1 MNSNEAPIIE
11 VVDLVRKFGDRTVLN
26 DISFNVHR
34 GETLV
39 IMGGSGCGKSTLLR
53 HMIGSMKPTS
63 GSVKIFGEEIATM
76 NEREIGRVRQ
86 RFGMLF
92 QSGAL
97 LASLTVGENVALPLF
112 QHTDKSPDE
121 IEEIVEQKL
130 QMVGLTGFEDLKPAE
145 ISGGMKKRVGLA
157 RALALDPE
165 LLFSDE
171 PTSGLD
177 PIMTA
182 VVDQLTLKLA
192 HGSHVTAVV
201 VSHDMTSAFRI
212 ATRMIMLGHGFDSD
226 PQLSRVNEILTMQDI
241 VDPTERINL
250 VYKRALEF
258 MEKIVGKKEVFPKA
272 QLEKVMNFPFDGFET
287 RLKGGFQKNM
297 FIFFETFWPEKFE
310 VVNTKLAGLIY
321 NGMREANELG
331 FTTSVNVGYYL
342 TLVFLLGHRFATDL
356 QYPWLMKVL
365 YDPELKDESY
375 KAACLHFMARK
386 YFEILLGNT
395 VRENLNDR
403 GN

>member
-11 VVDLVRKFGDRTVLN
+11 VADLVRKFGDRAVLN
-26 DISFNVHR
+26 DISFNVRR

-112 QHTDKSPDE
+112 QHTEKSPDE
-121 IEEIVEQKL
+121 IEEIVKHKL
-130 QMVGLTGFEDLKPAE
+130 EMVGLTGFEDLKPDE

-192 HGSHVTAVV
+192 HGSHMTAVV

-212 ATRMIMLGHGFDSD
+212 ATRMIMLGHGSIVAQGTPEEIRTSTNPEVHQFINGEADG
-226 PQLSRVNEILTMQDI
+226 PIPLNLSQDEHAHHQH
-241 VDPTERINL
+241 VKPRP
-250 VYKRALEF
+250 F
-258 MEKIVGKKEVFPKA
+258 MSA
-272 QLEKVMNFPFDGFET
+272 
-287 RLKGGFQKNM
+287 
-297 FIFFETFWPEKFE
+297 
-310 VVNTKLAGLIY
+310 
-321 NGMREANELG
+321 
-331 FTTSVNVGYYL
+331 
-342 TLVFLLGHRFATDL
+342 RFRFHHKT
-356 QYPWLMKVL
+356 P
-365 YDPELKDESY
+365 
-375 KAACLHFMARK
+375 
-386 YFEILLGNT
+386 
-395 VRENLNDR
+395 
-403 GN
+403 

>member
-1 MNSNEAPIIE
+1 MNANGETIIE
-11 VVDLVRKFGDRTVLN
+11 VEHLVRRFGDRAVLD

-63 GSVKIFGEEIATM
+63 GIVRLFGEEITGM
-76 NEREIGRVRQ
+76 TEREIEHVRL

-97 LASLTVGENVALPLF
+97 LASLTVGENVALPLV

-121 IEEIVEQKL
+121 IEQIVKRKL
-130 QMVGLTGFEDLKPAE
+130 AMVGLSGFEDLTPDE

-157 RALALDPE
+157 RALSLDPE

-182 VVDQLTLKLA
+182 VVDELTLKLTQ
-192 HGSHVTAVV
+192 GSHMTAVV

-212 ATRMIMLGHGFDSD
+212 ATRMIMLGHASIVAEGTPDEIRNSPNPEVQQFIHGQPDGPIPLNLSQEEHKD
-226 PQLSRVNEILTMQDI
+226 HQLVRPRPFLGA
-241 VDPTERINL
+241 RFRFHH
-250 VYKRALEF
+250 KR
-258 MEKIVGKKEVFPKA
+258 
-272 QLEKVMNFPFDGFET
+272 
-287 RLKGGFQKNM
+287 
-297 FIFFETFWPEKFE
+297 
-310 VVNTKLAGLIY
+310 
-321 NGMREANELG
+321 
-331 FTTSVNVGYYL
+331 S
-342 TLVFLLGHRFATDL
+342 
-356 QYPWLMKVL
+356 
-365 YDPELKDESY
+365 
-375 KAACLHFMARK
+375 
-386 YFEILLGNT
+386 
-395 VRENLNDR
+395 
-403 GN
+403 